1 MHNPPKILIV
11 DDARMN
17 LVLLSRLLITDGY
30 EVVEAKDGEGGYA
43 AALSESPDLILL
55 DVMMPG
61 TDGYEVCRMLKA
73 NEAVASIPVIFV
85 TAMSE
90 TVDKVKGLEIGAVDY
105 ITKPFQSAEVLAR
118 VRTQIKLAATN
129 EENLEYHRELLE
141 SQRVASISTL
151 AGGIA
156 HNINNLLGTVIGYTD
171 MLYGR
176 LAGDEKA
183 QKYTEKVLDAA
194 QRIADLTNSLHM
206 YSHAGRGDMTKLQI
220 GDLLTKMVHLYTE
233 KDSKHLNID
242 LQIADG
248 IPEIWA
254 DANQLI
260 RAISNIFVNAQEV
273 SKPNSTITIGASTG
287 RLPEK
292 SMCGSADSS
301 AEDYVIV
308 SITDTG
314 PGMEPETVKE
324 IFEPFFTTK
333 ETVGAGLGLSA
344 ACGIIDKH
352 GGKISVDTEKG
363 AGSTFH
369 VYLPIMGEG

>member
-1 MHNPPKILIV
+1 
-11 DDARMN
+11 MN

-194 QRIADLTNSLHM
+194 QRIADLTNSLRI
-206 YSHAGRGDMTKLQI
+206 YSCAGKGDMTKLQI